1 MNTRNIRRKFTRAD
15 GIFLACLLAMFGGIL
30 LYNANKQA
38 EGFITVAH
46 DDPERFVNSENI
58 LIKRVHEE
66 HWDIFYRFD
75 ADCPDSRKTEENH
88 RLLRESLEWGIRTWL
103 APLRE
108 ITDRPIVDKFIF
120 HQGEGQHDEYE
131 IAATFGCEKRQSTAH
146 RSSRSVDINEHQG
159 RGVSFENLPY
169 GRFRFVLLHELGHVF
184 DLADTYVG
192 NLMFSPPSTGGL
204 PKTIGSQP
212 GSVMS
217 IDGGCRS
224 ISLCLDDKRAIQW
237 LYRYHWEGL
246 DPTNCPPEFVYEEL
260 THEGRTVGGCV
271 YKQPLFTYV
280 RHGEGDMAR
289 RLLESNQDIKI
300 NDKDKHGYTALYYIA
315 TIPPKPTVG
324 LLKEI
329 LKYPGIDVNITDKYG
344 NSPLH
349 WGAWLGQWRMVYWL
363 LFTTG
368 HSEITQNEGILL
380 NSQNNYGETALH
392 YAAKLGEVRCTSDL
406 LNHTDIKPNIKDSRF
421 GNTPLH
427 EAAKNGHTEIVKALL
442 AHQDINPNLRNDAG
456 FTPLQLAMQGGAVA
470 AADSDASFQAQ
481 HPELWVSLPEEHRQQ
496 LLESSRLS
504 PAELQRARAEIV
516 ALLRAYPV
524 LPGIRQLI
532 LAVGPGGNSTEVLS
546 VLRSD
551 PNIEIN
557 YQDKDGNTALHLM
570 SVSSWRASP
579 EVLQA
584 YLTYPKADIN
594 IKNKSGN
601 TPLHVA
607 AWFGNHRTVSL
618 LTEDART
625 KVNVQNKYGIA
636 PLHYAARQY
645 PSGSKPGVSAK
656 PLLDRQDID
665 VNIKDKWGNTPL
677 HYAAKFWQTQ
687 SVRMLLAHKDI
698 NPNLRNADGFTPSQ
712 LAMQPGFV
720 ASRAVAHEID
730 EDFRVLNSGAR
741 PNFGDWRSEAREE
754 TVALLRAHPGIILP
768 EASDVNGDGVVNI
781 QDLVW
786 VSGAFGQ

>member
-1 MNTRNIRRKFTRAD
+1 MITRNILRKFTRAD

-46 DDPERFVNSENI
+46 DDPERFVNGENI

-66 HWDIFYRFD
+66 HWDIFYQVHE
-75 ADCPDSRKTEENH
+75 DCPDSRKTEEKH
-88 RLLRESLEWGIRTWL
+88 RLFRESLEWGIRTWL

-120 HQGEGQHDEYE
+120 HQGEGQRDEYE
-131 IAATFGCEKRQSTAH
+131 IQATFGCEKRASRGH
-146 RSSRSVDINEHQG
+146 RSSRSLHINEHQG

-204 PKTIGSQP
+204 PKTIGNQP
-212 GSVMS
+212 QSVMS
-217 IDGGCRS
+217 IDGGCLS
-224 ISLCLDDKRAIQW
+224 IGWLCLDDKRAIQW

-271 YKQPLFTYV
+271 YKQPLFTEV
-280 RHGEGDMAR
+280 RQGHAEGAR
-289 RLLESNQDIKI
+289 RFLDRNKNLKI
-300 NDKDKHGYTALYYIA
+300 NDKDEHGLTALHYIA
-315 TIPPKPTVG
+315 TIPPKLTVG

-349 WGAWLGQWRMVYWL
+349 WGAWFGQWQMVFWL
-363 LFTTG
+363 TFTIG
-368 HSEITQNEGILL
+368 HSEVTQNEGILL

-392 YAAKLGEVRCTSDL
+392 YAAKLGRGRERCTKDL
-406 LNHTDIKPNIKDSRF
+406 LRRTDIDLNIKENRA

-427 EAAKNGHTEIVKALL
+427 EAAKNGHTKVVTMLL
-442 AHQDINPNLRNDAG
+442 AHEDINPNLRNDAG

-504 PAELQRARAEIV
+504 PAALQRARAEI
-516 ALLRAYPV
+516 
-524 LPGIRQLI
+524 I
-532 LAVGPGGNSTEVLS
+532 
-546 VLRSD
+546 
-551 PNIEIN
+551 
-557 YQDKDGNTALHLM
+557 
-570 SVSSWRASP
+570 
-579 EVLQA
+579 
-584 YLTYPKADIN
+584 
-594 IKNKSGN
+594 
-601 TPLHVA
+601 
-607 AWFGNHRTVSL
+607 
-618 LTEDART
+618 
-625 KVNVQNKYGIA
+625 
-636 PLHYAARQY
+636 
-645 PSGSKPGVSAK
+645 
-656 PLLDRQDID
+656 
-665 VNIKDKWGNTPL
+665 
-677 HYAAKFWQTQ
+677 
-687 SVRMLLAHKDI
+687 
-698 NPNLRNADGFTPSQ
+698 
-712 LAMQPGFV
+712 
-720 ASRAVAHEID
+720 
-730 EDFRVLNSGAR
+730 
-741 PNFGDWRSEAREE
+741 
-754 TVALLRAHPGIILP
+754 ALLRAHPGIILP
-768 EASDVNGDGVVNI
+768 DASDVNGDGVVNILDLVKVSNAFGQRGQVPEDVNGDGVVNI